1 MQMLTIKVVSFPLR
15 IFAMLAVTLLSAGY
29 HSFNHIT
36 LDRWSK
42 HLAHRFIALQLIE
55 SRKQKVSW

>member
-36 LDRWSK
+36 LDR
-42 HLAHRFIALQLIE
+42 
-55 SRKQKVSW
+55 